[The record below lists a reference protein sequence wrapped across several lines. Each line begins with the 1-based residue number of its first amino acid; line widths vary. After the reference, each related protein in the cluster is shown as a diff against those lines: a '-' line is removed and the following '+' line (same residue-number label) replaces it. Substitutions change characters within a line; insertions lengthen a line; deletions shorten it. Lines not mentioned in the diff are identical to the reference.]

1 MYSRSWA
8 TTVCS
13 DQRAKWVDIEVQ
25 RPPQGIRGVVG
36 HRALL
41 LVAIE
46 RVIDSSGGGGMRQL
60 FGLWIQGLEI
70 RFKKSASDALRIY
83 GLASTMGAEVGSKS
97 TD

>member
-1 MYSRSWA
+1 
-8 TTVCS
+8 
-13 DQRAKWVDIEVQ
+13 
-25 RPPQGIRGVVG
+25 
-36 HRALL
+36 
-41 LVAIE
+41 
-46 RVIDSSGGGGMRQL
+46 MRQL